1 MAKFDI
7 NKKGYDC
14 DQVDNFI
21 NKLTLKYE
29 ERLSEQ
35 KDRVFSLKNEL
46 AVMSERLESYR
57 DKDKQVSQALVY
69 AVEKAEQIEGNAS
82 KLYDLEIKRL
92 RLLYNQ
98 WQDIVGRLTGEN
110 IGNGLVKEINALGS
124 TISEILEQNSKMGGN
139 IIRKDLHKNSN
150 NYIRNLLNKMDYSIN
165 SKPKTPAKS
174 VNIAMSAES
183 EKENARLID
192 LSGKLDKIKVKGAGN
207 MADNYL
213 NSDDDMSSVYSRT
226 MTRKRPP
233 KKEETGFNLDDA
245 LNPTEDLDEIMK
257 AFDFFIEE
265 QDKNKKKNNK

>member
-46 AVMSERLESYR
+46 AVMSERLDSYR

-92 RLLYNQ
+92 RLLYHK
-98 WQDIVGRLTGEN
+98 WQEVIDMIQCDGYNSATA
-110 IGNGLVKEINALGS
+110 KELKELSG
-124 TISEILEQNSKMGGN
+124 TISDVLEQNSKMGGN
-139 IIRKDLHKNSN
+139 MIRKDLHKNSN

-165 SKPKTPAKS
+165 NKPKTPSKS
-174 VNIAMSAES
+174 VDASMSVET

-192 LSGKLDKIKVKGAGN
+192 LSGKLDKIKVKGSGN

-213 NSDDDMSSVYSRT
+213 NSDDELSSVYSQT
-226 MTRKRPP
+226 ITRKRTQ
-233 KKEETGFNLDDA
+233 KHEESGFNLDDA
-245 LNPTEDLDEIMK
+245 LNPKEDLDEIMK

-265 QDKNKKKNNK
+265 QDKNINKRKA